1 MIVEQTGGPNRPR
14 RGAAV
19 KIRQIL
25 EAAERLFLE
34 QGYMATNMES
44 VARAAGVGKA
54 TLYVYFAGKAELLRA
69 VIGRADE
76 RMLGDLAGYGGNKPL
91 RAKLLQLGGDLLDH
105 LMAPGTVAVHRM
117 VIAESRLFPEVGALF
132 YEGGPEKLLNR
143 LETLFAD
150 LMKAGQMQPGN
161 PRHAAEQFIGAIR
174 GDMQLRAMLGLASGT
189 ARQRDET
196 LRAGVD
202 MFIRAY
208 GAAAEQKGETP

>member
-1 MIVEQTGGPNRPR
+1 MTQTEAPARPR

-34 QGYMATNMES
+34 QGYSATNMDS

-69 VIGRADE
+69 VIARADE
-76 RMLGDLAGYGGNKPL
+76 RVLGDLAGYGGKKPL
-91 RAKLLQLGGDLLDH
+91 RAKLMQLGSDLLDH
-105 LMAPGTVAVHRM
+105 LMASETVAVHRM

-132 YEGGPEKLLNR
+132 YEGGPQKLLSR
-143 LETLFAD
+143 LEGLFAD
-150 LMKAGQMQPGN
+150 LMKAGQLSPGD
-161 PRHAAEQFIGAIR
+161 PRHAAEQFIGVIR
-174 GDMQLRAMLGLASGT
+174 GDMQLRAMLGLSPGST
-189 ARQRDET
+189 RQRNEV
-196 LRAGVD
+196 LRDGVE

-208 GAAAEQKGETP
+208 GAEEDRKEETP